1 MALEIFGIR
10 DDCWK
15 TASEITGGDGH
26 NGARDLRANVEAF
39 NNNYG
44 KNGQRE
50 YILSGSK
57 GYRLTT
63 DSELIGEAIKHDK
76 VVTGLKWRRINKRE
90 KNWKKM
96 VKNYDNEIRQISLPI

>member
-1 MALEIFGIR
+1 MAGEVFGIR

-26 NGARDLRANVEAF
+26 NGARDLRMHVEQF

-44 KNGQRE
+44 KNGQTE

-63 DSELIGEAIKHDK
+63 DTTLIGEAIKRDK
-76 VVTGLKWRRINKRE
+76 VITGLKWRRVNKRE
-90 KNWKKM
+90 KNWRKM
-96 VKNYDNEIRQISLPI
+96 VRGNDNEIRQISLPI